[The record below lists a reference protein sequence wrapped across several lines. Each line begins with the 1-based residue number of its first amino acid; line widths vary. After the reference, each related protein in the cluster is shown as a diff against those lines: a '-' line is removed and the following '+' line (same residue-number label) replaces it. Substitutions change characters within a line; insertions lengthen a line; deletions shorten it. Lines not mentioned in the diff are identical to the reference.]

1 VSGIAVYLE
10 GGGQTGEPGT
20 AESKA
25 AVRQGMGIFLQDL
38 RERARKKKWHWK
50 VVACGDRGSTKHAFL
65 NARAHE
71 PDTISILL
79 VDSET
84 AVASLPKAHLK
95 TRDGWDLDGV
105 PEEHVQLMAQVME
118 TWFVA
123 DPERVKAYY
132 GKDFNEGALP
142 KHAQPE
148 SVSKTAIAAGLENAT
163 KNTKKGRYHKIKH
176 GSDLLARVSPD
187 AVKPK
192 CPHCKRLF
200 DCVEALLV

>member
-1 VSGIAVYLE
+1 VTGIAVYME

-25 AVRQGMGIFLQDL
+25 AVRQGMGEFLRDL
-38 RERARKKKWHWK
+38 RERARKKRWHWK
-50 VVACGDRGSTKHAFL
+50 IVPCGDRTTTKDAFL
-65 NARAHE
+65 NARVQE
-71 PDTISILL
+71 PGTIALLL

-84 AVASLPKAHLK
+84 PVTTLPKSHLK
-95 TRDGWDLDGV
+95 EWDLTGV
-105 PEEHVQLMAQVME
+105 AEDHVHMMVQVME

-123 DPERVKAYY
+123 DPERTKAYY
-132 GKDFNEGALP
+132 GKDFNESALP

-148 SVSKTAIAAGLENAT
+148 LVSKAAVAAGLENAT

-176 GSDLLARVSPD
+176 GSDLLARISPD
-187 AVKPK
+187 TVKQK

-200 DCVEALLV
+200 DSVEALLA